1 MLLKEFAAQLGI
13 DSYPEIL
20 EQTYEENRKL
30 GMDIADPAILD
41 ALEKEYHLF
50 GEYYALLRELTL
62 ALKQDPARR
71 EWGNAVTACLKLFPM
86 TKKIPTPKSD
96 ETPLG
101 DFLPLLILIPH
112 LPSVASLY
120 RGYGFSKEEVERI
133 LRSFANIIDATKRR
147 TGRPGYNK
155 SYFNWQK
162 KYVQGILFRF
172 GSFNYELKPFDGAVL
187 LRHRGTGEI
196 RPLVTEGVFHRDG
209 MILGSAGFE
218 DETDSFSASFS
229 ETDEFWEANVVKDG
243 LVLPQKEAYSK
254 KEWEMLLSPED
265 PVISVHI
272 PAQTD
277 LSPEA
282 VEKSYTDG
290 MQFVAEY
297 FPDFCPKAYYCD
309 SWLLDPNLTD
319 ILGEKSKIVAFQN
332 RYVKWPIRSAG
343 KEVFSFV
350 FVGFKGEISELPENT
365 SLERG
370 LKKRYLEGKYI
381 HSYQGAFFL
390 S

>member
-1 MLLKEFAAQLGI
+1 M
-13 DSYPEIL
+13 
-20 EQTYEENRKL
+20 
-30 GMDIADPAILD
+30 
-41 ALEKEYHLF
+41 
-50 GEYYALLRELTL
+50 
-62 ALKQDPARR
+62 
-71 EWGNAVTACLKLFPM
+71 
-86 TKKIPTPKSD
+86 
-96 ETPLG
+96 
-101 DFLPLLILIPH
+101 
-112 LPSVASLY
+112 
-120 RGYGFSKEEVERI
+120 
-133 LRSFANIIDATKRR
+133 
-147 TGRPGYNK
+147 
-155 SYFNWQK
+155 NWQK

-209 MILGSAGFE
+209 MVLGSAGFE

-282 VEKSYTDG
+282 VGKSYEEG
-290 MQFVAEY
+290 MDFVGKF
-297 FPDFCPKAYYCD
+297 FPDFQPKAYYCD

-381 HSYQGAFFL
+381 HSYQGVFFL
-390 S
+390 THL